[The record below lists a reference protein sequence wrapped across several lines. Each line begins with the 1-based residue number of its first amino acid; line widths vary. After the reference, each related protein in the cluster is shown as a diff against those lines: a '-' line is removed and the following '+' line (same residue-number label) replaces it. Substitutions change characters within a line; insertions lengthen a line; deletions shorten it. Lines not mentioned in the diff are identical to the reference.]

1 MVDWDGFESDD
12 PADYSEFVPSD
23 NLFDDLP
30 DYEYLGRAY
39 LLPDGS
45 VYADAYALPDTDFRH
60 VSFDTLDSFFDR
72 DRDDEQMSWT
82 DFAKDVP
89 FGFDRDD
96 PDIRGPFPSEDD
108 VNNFINETGL
118 WWADIYYDD
127 DTDTY
132 FVDVSY

>member
-1 MVDWDGFESDD
+1 MVDWD
-12 PADYSEFVPSD
+12 DYLPEEPSD
-23 NLFDDLP
+23 YAEFSQSADPLDDLP

-45 VYADAYALPDTDFRH
+45 AFADAYALPDTDFAH
-60 VSFDTLDSFFDR
+60 VSYDSLDTFFDI
-72 DRDDEQMSWT
+72 DRGDEQMSWA
-82 DFAKDVP
+82 DFAKDI
-89 FGFDRDD
+89 GLNFDRDD
-96 PDIRGPFPSEDD
+96 PDVRGPFPSEED
-108 VNNFINETGL
+108 VNNFIQETGL